1 MGGEIAGL
9 SVSDGRVVVA
19 GTTHNSDLASGA
31 TVNTAHAG
39 GKDVFVLSLDPSLTA
54 DGNDRI
60 TFFGGAGDD
69 TAADMQVRDG
79 KVWLTGVHDRPLGG
93 LEDDPTEAYAARL
106 DAQTGAVEWS
116 RVWQGAGN
124 QAAPATL
131 AVAAGGASVLDR
143 LGLPTGVIA
152 QGDSKLLTAATSVR
166 VGDRFEV
173 VGANGR
179 ARTVTIEARDT
190 LQSLARKIEQ
200 ASNMQLRVTVASEGG
215 EVTGK
220 DGETA
225 LTMGGLQRLSISARD
240 GREGAI
246 LKSGAA
252 GRDALAGLGLSP
264 GFIGRISGNDARTT
278 YGVDLP
284 NTLNLATP
292 DAAKRAGEAILA
304 AMKVVRDAY
313 RDLKPEDP
321 LTKARGQAPAYMTA
335 RIANYQAALN
345 RLTGG

>member
-131 AVAAGGASVLDR
+131 AVAAGGAACWT
-143 LGLPTGVIA
+143 GLACRPV
-152 QGDSKLLTAATSVR
+152 
-166 VGDRFEV
+166 
-173 VGANGR
+173 
-179 ARTVTIEARDT
+179 
-190 LQSLARKIEQ
+190 
-200 ASNMQLRVTVASEGG
+200 
-215 EVTGK
+215 
-220 DGETA
+220 
-225 LTMGGLQRLSISARD
+225 
-240 GREGAI
+240 
-246 LKSGAA
+246 
-252 GRDALAGLGLSP
+252 
-264 GFIGRISGNDARTT
+264 
-278 YGVDLP
+278 
-284 NTLNLATP
+284 
-292 DAAKRAGEAILA
+292 
-304 AMKVVRDAY
+304 
-313 RDLKPEDP
+313 
-321 LTKARGQAPAYMTA
+321 
-335 RIANYQAALN
+335 
-345 RLTGG
+345 